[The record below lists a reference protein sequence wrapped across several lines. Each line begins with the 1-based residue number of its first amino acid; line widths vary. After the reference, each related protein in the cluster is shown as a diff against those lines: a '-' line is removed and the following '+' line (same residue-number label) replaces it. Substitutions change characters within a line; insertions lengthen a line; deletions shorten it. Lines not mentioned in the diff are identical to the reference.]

1 MMPCARLLLTAA
13 FVVAAGGAPAARQA
27 ASLPAAV
34 PVDAVTGILDAFR
47 LHSIVMLAHP
57 HGNEQKARFN
67 LALIRDPRFAGL
79 VNDIVD
85 EGSNSRY
92 QAVMDRFVH
101 GEEVPYADLRRVW
114 EDGIQIDT
122 TCCLPMYEELYRTVR
137 EINRTL
143 PPARQVRVLLGEP
156 PIDWDQVR
164 SYADIAAWEEQR
176 DTHAASL
183 IRREVLA
190 KGRRALVL
198 YGEMHAQRR
207 TERMNY
213 GTASDLCGILEADG
227 KTRVFNIW
235 PQIGSGK
242 PDLLALQND
251 AARWPVPGIARLRG
265 TSLGAMEFTSFFTSD
280 GRFQVV
286 DGKPQRIDREQWKP
300 MRMED
305 QFDAVLYL
313 GPSSSAT
320 YQAAPASLCRDQ
332 SFMETRFR
340 RMALVPQMRGRIEQL
355 KQQCLGKQD

>member
-1 MMPCARLLLTAA
+1 MTGSLPGLVMVALL
-13 FVVAAGGAPAARQA
+13 VAATGSPTSRQSLAP
-27 ASLPAAV
+27 PAAV

-47 LHSIVMLAHP
+47 SHSIVMLAHP

-67 LALIRDPRFAGL
+67 LALVRDPRFAAV
-79 VNDIVD
+79 VNDIID
-85 EGSNSRY
+85 EQSNSRY
-92 QAVMDRFVH
+92 QAVMDRFVR
-101 GEEVPYADLRRVW
+101 GDDVPDSELRRVW
-114 EDGIQIDT
+114 EDGILVDT

-137 EINRTL
+137 EINRAL
-143 PPARQVRVLLGEP
+143 PRARQIRVLLGEP

-176 DTHAASL
+176 DTHAASV

-207 TERMNY
+207 TERTNFE
-213 GTASDLCGILEADG
+213 TASYLGALLETDG
-227 KTRVFNIW
+227 TTRIFNVW

-242 PDLLALQND
+242 PDLQALQD
-251 AARWPVPGIARLRG
+251 GAARWPVPSLALLRG
-265 TSLGAMEFTSFFTSD
+265 TSLGAMDYAWFFTSD
-280 GRFQVV
+280 GRFQIV
-286 DGKPQRIDREQWKP
+286 DGKPRPIDREQWKP

-320 YQAAPASLCRDQ
+320 YQRAPASLCQDQ

-340 RMALVPQMRGRIEQL
+340 RMALVPQLRGQLERL
-355 KQQCLGKQD
+355 KQECSKQ